1 MSMRM
6 CEGAEREL
14 NLPEGMCIMDGG
26 PSCSICIE
34 KGPYACETGTLEI
47 TPWDLGKAKD
57 TYKLRAELAE
67 AKIKQLEREIEELL
81 KNLKLE
87 R

>member
-6 CEGAEREL
+6 CEGAEKEL
-14 NLPEGMCIMDGG
+14 NLPEGMRIMDGG

-47 TPWDLGKAKD
+47 TPYALGEAKK
-57 TYKLRAELAE
+57 TYKLRAEIAE
-67 AKIKQLEREIEELL
+67 AKVKQLEREIEQLL
-81 KNLKLE
+81 KNLNIT
-87 R
+87 